1 MKVHLLKQSL
11 KMANFSWPMKRD
23 GVGKMLLQV
32 TPKDERKRGA
42 KEEGEKF

>member
-1 MKVHLLKQSL
+1 
-11 KMANFSWPMKRD
+11 MKRD

-42 KEEGEKF
+42 KEEGEKFQETIKKLIISGELYIYC